1 MNTLEVPGKFYLLGR
16 SQCLPVTVLMTAS
29 GGLRIVDLSNQLLV
43 ETANSQIKVAEKLAS
58 VPREFS
64 LYDQGLVVVDS
75 TAAVDTWIASN
86 SKQNK
91 VSKLEKSMST
101 VLLCTILVPIFLFVF
116 FKYLIPSS
124 AILFAD
130 YVPKSLVNIAS
141 KHTLSALDSSILA
154 ETSLDDETR
163 NNYQN
168 MWQDVI
174 SKIDVPT
181 QFNIQFRQS
190 ETMGANAF
198 ALPNGTI
205 VITDELVKLIDDDHD
220 LLTAILLHEIGHIEH
235 KHSMRL
241 ISEALATSI
250 AVNYFFADLGGL
262 VEFFAG
268 ISNTVVQNQF
278 SQKLE
283 WEADNYALSKLD
295 ELGMDRESFADAMKK
310 LADTLPKESKLTLL
324 LQSHPSMQSRIDNA
338 RDKHV
343 D

>member
-1 MNTLEVPGKFYLLGR
+1 MSSIEVTGKFYPTGR
-16 SQCLPVTVLMTAS
+16 SQCLFVTVLMTAS
-29 GGLRIVDLSNQLLV
+29 EGLRIVNQSNELV
-43 ETANSQIKVAEKLAS
+43 AETDVSQIQVAEKLAS
-58 VPREFS
+58 VPREIS

-75 TAAVDTWIASN
+75 TYAVDNWLASN
-86 SKQNK
+86 SIQNR
-91 VSKLEKSMST
+91 VSKLERSKFT
-101 VLLCTILVPIFLFVF
+101 VLLCAVLVPVFLFAF
-116 FKYLIPSS
+116 FKYLIPGS

-130 YVPKSLVNIAS
+130 YVPESLVSIAS
-141 KHTLSALDSSILA
+141 KHTLSALDNSILSDTSIDE
-154 ETSLDDETR
+154 ETQNS
-163 NNYQN
+163 YQN
-168 MWQDVI
+168 MWRDVI

-181 QFNIQFRQS
+181 QFDIQFRQS
-190 ETMGANAF
+190 DTMGANAF

-205 VITDELVKLIDDDHD
+205 VITDELVELIGDNHD
-220 LLTAILLHEIGHIEH
+220 LLTAILLHEIGHVEH

-268 ISNTVVQNQF
+268 VSNTVVQNQF

-295 ELGMDRESFADAMKK
+295 ELGMDRESFANAMQK
-310 LADTLPKESKLTLL
+310 LAETLPKESKLTLL

-338 RDKHV
+338 RDKHLK
-343 D
+343 

>member
-1 MNTLEVPGKFYLLGR
+1 MSTLEVTGKFYPLGR

-29 GGLRIVDLSNQLLV
+29 DGLRIVDLSNQLLV

-58 VPREFS
+58 VPREMS

-86 SKQNK
+86 SKQNT
-91 VSKLEKSMST
+91 VSKLERSMST
-101 VLLCTILVPIFLFVF
+101 VLLCTILVPVFLFVF

>member
-64 LYDQGLVVVDS
+64 LHDQGLVVVDS